1 MIGKTRML
9 SRHYSDIR
17 AMLRIAVPLAMAELG
32 WMFMSV
38 VDTIM
43 VGGLPSSAV
52 SIGAASVGS
61 ALFYTFAIFGI
72 GLMAGMDTLVSQAF
86 GAGKPA
92 DGWRSLGTG
101 LLLAALASPVLSA
114 AVILAIPLLGVF
126 GIHPQVRVQ
135 AEGFVRVLVWS
146 LPCLLFYSVFRRYL
160 QGLHDV
166 RPVTFALL
174 TANLVNVAGNWA
186 LIYGHLGLPA
196 MGVRGSALSTVIA
209 RIYLVAVLLLAVA
222 LRDPAALRGMRADLT
237 RLRQLLYLGLPAAVT
252 IGLEVGVFNTST
264 AVIGKLGPVSLA
276 AHTIAINAAAVS
288 YMIPLGISSAAAVA
302 VGRAIGAKDP
312 QAATR
317 AGWTAISIGVAWAL
331 VAALMFALLG
341 GPISRIYTSDPKVIA
356 FAATLFLIAGLF
368 QLFDALQTVATG
380 ALRGMGD
387 TRTALVWNLVCYWVI
402 GFPLGCW
409 LGFYLGWGA
418 VGIWCGLCLA
428 LVLIGIGLTVR
439 WINLTS
445 SNNIT

>member
-9 SRHYSDIR
+9 TRHYTDIG
-17 AMLRIAVPLAMAELG
+17 AMLRLAIPLAMAELG

-114 AVILAIPLLGVF
+114 AVILAIPLLGML

-146 LPCLLFYSVFRRYL
+146 LPFLMFYSAFRRYL

-174 TANLVNVAGNWA
+174 TANLVNVVGNWA

-196 MGVRGSALSTVIA
+196 MGMRGSALSTVIA
-209 RIYLVAVLLLAVA
+209 RIYLVAVLMLAVA

-237 RLRQLLYLGLPAAVT
+237 RLRELLYLGLPAAVT
-252 IGLEVGVFNTST
+252 IGLEVGVFNAST

-302 VGRAIGAKDP
+302 VGRAVGAKDP
-312 QAATR
+312 QGATR

-331 VAALMFALLG
+331 VAALVFALLG
-341 GPISRIYTSDPKVIA
+341 GPISRIYTSDPEVIA

-380 ALRGMGD
+380 ALRGIGD

-402 GFPLGCW
+402 GFPFGCW

-428 LVLIGIGLTVR
+428 LVLIGIGLTIR
-439 WINLTS
+439 WLNLTS
-445 SNNIT
+445 PDNIT

>member
-1 MIGKTRML
+1 ML
-9 SRHYSDIR
+9 SRHYADIR
-17 AMLRIAVPLAMAELG
+17 AMLRIAIPLAMAELG

-43 VGGLPSSAV
+43 VGGLPDSAV
-52 SIGAASVGS
+52 AIGAASVGS
-61 ALFYTFAIFGI
+61 ALFYAFAIFGI
-72 GLMAGMDTLVSQAF
+72 GLMSGLDTMVSQAF
-86 GAGKPA
+86 GAGKPT
-92 DGWRSLGTG
+92 DGWRSLGSG
-101 LLLAALASPVLSA
+101 MLLATLAAPILSG
-114 AVILAIPLLGVF
+114 AVVLAIPLLGLL
-126 GIHPQVRVQ
+126 GIHPEVRIQ

-146 LPCLLFYSVFRRYL
+146 LPFLMFYSVLRRYL

-209 RIYLVAVLLLAVA
+209 RVYLMGVLLLAVA
-222 LRDPAALRGMRADLT
+222 LRDGAALRGMRADLA
-237 RLRQLLYLGLPAAVT
+237 RLRELFVLGFPAAVT
-252 IGLEVGVFNTST
+252 IGLEIGVFNLST
-264 AVIGKLGPVSLA
+264 AVIAKLEPVSLA

-288 YMIPLGISSAAAVA
+288 YMIPLGISSATAVA

-312 QAATR
+312 EGATR
-317 AGWTAISIGVAWAL
+317 AGWTGLGIGAAWA
-331 VAALMFALLG
+331 AAAAIVFALLG

-356 FAATLFLIAGLF
+356 FAATLFLIAALF

-387 TRTALVWNLVCYWVI
+387 TRTAMVWNLVCYWVI
-402 GFPLGCW
+402 GFPFGYW
-409 LGFYLGWGA
+409 LCFVIGWGA

-428 LVLIGIGLTVR
+428 LVLIGIGLTAR
-439 WINLTS
+439 WNNLTS
-445 SNNIT
+445 VIDIT